1 MKTIEFLRSVLGGS
15 GYYCV
20 FAANAATGKR
30 VQKFYDSL
38 EAVAKAADH
47 FDADGFD
54 VYFGLGTLREAGSR
68 KKENV
73 ASLKSLFLD
82 LDCGPSK
89 EYPDQQQA
97 VQALRKFIGELNLPK
112 PMLINSGRGVH
123 VYWPLTK
130 PAPLAEWLT
139 VAERLKKVCA
149 ERGLMADSVV
159 TANSAQILRPPNTH
173 NYKPVKFGD
182 PPLPVERI
190 GVTEPVPVELSAFM
204 QSLGAEL
211 KPVNTQID
219 LGPDALQEALAA
231 NKESVF
237 KSIVA
242 KTLNGRGCAQL
253 KNVWENQNTIS
264 EPLWRAGLSIAKF
277 CKDAAVAAVKISE
290 QHQGYD
296 HDEMQRKLSEIK
308 GPYTCQKF
316 DELNPNVCGE
326 CPFKGKIKSPI
337 TLGQKIKEASGP
349 VEVKAKSML
358 GGPVEKTF
366 SIPVFPRPYFRG
378 ETGGVY
384 LRTVNK
390 EGDPEEIVVYQN
402 DLYVTRRLRDAEL
415 GEVIAFCLHLP
426 RDGVREFTVPL
437 TSVTSRDEFRKNMSM
452 HGVAVFGV
460 KPLEALMAYT
470 QKWIEELQATNT
482 ADEAH
487 QQFGWVDDDIMEE
500 FVLGDKL
507 ITGNDI
513 RYNPPSAKTGG
524 MLEAFI
530 ERGEKDAIVS
540 NLEFY
545 NRPDWEMHQFI
556 IGMSYGTVL
565 MPFTGINSLGVHL
578 VSQTGFGKTTTS
590 KAALSI
596 WGDPELLI
604 LQKNDTQNSRMNRG
618 ELYHNLL
625 LVSDEMTNLNTLQ
638 MSEYAYALS
647 GGRQKNRLAQSGNT
661 ERARGKPW
669 RLLALSSA
677 NTSAWDILSREKA
690 EPKAEM
696 QRLLELKV
704 PQKLVDPKLKRHAD
718 ELLKAIERNYGWLAV
733 EYVQWVINNRDNA
746 EALVLDAQRRIDA
759 AAGLASENR
768 FWSAGCATV
777 IAGLIIAKQLGHI
790 NYDVKAVFDWLVAE
804 LRERKAFVDDVG
816 SSVQETLS
824 NYIAEH
830 YNNVLMIDSNEDLRG
845 AGENDNGLDD
855 LVRPEAVPRGQLV
868 ARYEPD
874 TNKLFLLPKPLK
886 EWSADHQLNYTSLT
900 NELRDKLG
908 AKRTKMR
915 ITKGTKL
922 NMPAVWVLE
931 LTFKMDI
938 VDEGS
943 ED

>member
-1 MKTIEFLRSVLGGS
+1 
-15 GYYCV
+15 
-20 FAANAATGKR
+20 
-30 VQKFYDSL
+30 
-38 EAVAKAADH
+38 
-47 FDADGFD
+47 
-54 VYFGLGTLREAGSR
+54 
-68 KKENV
+68 
-73 ASLKSLFLD
+73 
-82 LDCGPSK
+82 
-89 EYPDQQQA
+89 
-97 VQALRKFIGELNLPK
+97 
-112 PMLINSGRGVH
+112 
-123 VYWPLTK
+123 
-130 PAPLAEWLT
+130 
-139 VAERLKKVCA
+139 
-149 ERGLMADSVV
+149 
-159 TANSAQILRPPNTH
+159 
-173 NYKPVKFGD
+173 
-182 PPLPVERI
+182 
-190 GVTEPVPVELSAFM
+190 
-204 QSLGAEL
+204 
-211 KPVNTQID
+211 
-219 LGPDALQEALAA
+219 
-231 NKESVF
+231 
-237 KSIVA
+237 
-242 KTLNGRGCAQL
+242 
-253 KNVWENQNTIS
+253 
-264 EPLWRAGLSIAKF
+264 
-277 CKDAAVAAVKISE
+277 
-290 QHQGYD
+290 
-296 HDEMQRKLSEIK
+296 
-308 GPYTCQKF
+308 
-316 DELNPNVCGE
+316 
-326 CPFKGKIKSPI
+326 
-337 TLGQKIKEASGP
+337 
-349 VEVKAKSML
+349 
-358 GGPVEKTF
+358 
-366 SIPVFPRPYFRG
+366 
-378 ETGGVY
+378 
-384 LRTVNK
+384 
-390 EGDPEEIVVYQN
+390 
-402 DLYVTRRLRDAEL
+402 
-415 GEVIAFCLHLP
+415 
-426 RDGVREFTVPL
+426 
-437 TSVTSRDEFRKNMSM
+437 
-452 HGVAVFGV
+452 
-460 KPLEALMAYT
+460 MAYT

-487 QQFGWVDDDIMEE
+487 QQFGWVDDDTMEE

-556 IGMSYGTVL
+556 IGMSYGTAL

-733 EYVQWVINNRDNA
+733 EYVQWVINNRENA
-746 EALVLDAQRRIDA
+746 EALVLDAQRRLDA

-777 IAGLIIAKQLGHI
+777 IAGLIIAKQLGHV
-790 NYDVKAVFDWLVAE
+790 NYDVKAVFDWLVTE

-855 LVRPEAVPRGQLV
+855 LVRPEAVPKGQLV

-874 TNKLFLLPKPLK
+874 TSKLFLLPKPLK

-908 AKRTKMR
+908 AKRTKVR
-915 ITKGTKL
+915 ISKGTKL

-938 VDEGS
+938 ADEGS